1 MQINISPRFIEKEN
15 IPGLSFPK
23 EDVLFVNSE
32 KDKRMKDLMNANELG
47 DLAQYKVKILF
58 EDVIGPMKVETTVW
72 KMTSKDVV
80 LKYGITIPI
89 RRVARV
95 YFP

>member
-1 MQINISPRFIEKEN
+1 MQIQSSPRFIEKEN
-15 IPGLSFPK
+15 IPNLRFPK
-23 EDVLFVNSE
+23 EDVLMLIS
-32 KDKRMKDLMNANELG
+32 DKNQRIKDLMNANELG

-58 EDVIGPMKVETTVW
+58 EDNSGPKKVETTIW
-72 KMTSKDVV
+72 KTTSTDVV

-89 RRVARV
+89 HRIARV